1 MTLWGIDISNHQ
13 PTTDL
18 AKAKAS
24 GCGFVFAKA
33 TEGGTYRDAYFS
45 GFRSKAASLGIPL
58 GAYHFAR
65 PGSGRSGAQEADFFL
80 SVVGDVRPGELPCV
94 LDLEDTKLGASAT
107 VAWALDWL
115 KRVHSRTGVRPILY
129 TYSGF
134 AQAHLAGGAALA
146 AYPLWLANYRTSTAL
161 PPTAPA
167 PWKSWH
173 IWQHTSTA
181 RVPGVPGN
189 CDRNITNLSTAQLK
203 ALAGAP
209 TVQEDDMPLT
219 KDDAVTLLTGSPVMK
234 DVTAEDP
241 NTAPRV
247 AAGFL
252 VELTA
257 KNSVTIVGQLAGL
270 TAAVKALAES
280 KPGVDPAALLA
291 TVQKTVDAGVTAAL
305 ADLSITLS
313 NQGA

>member
-1 MTLWGIDISNHQ
+1 MSRWGIDISNHQ
-13 PTTDL
+13 AGANL
-18 AKAKAS
+18 AAAKAA
-24 GCGFVFAKA
+24 GVGFVFAKA
-33 TEGGTYRDAYFS
+33 TEGLTYTDDHYAD
-45 GFRSKAASLGIPL
+45 FRAKAKAAGLPF

-65 PGSGRSGAQEADFFL
+65 PQPGRTGAQEAAHFL
-80 SVVGDVRPGELPCV
+80 SVHKQQPGDLPPV
-94 LDLEDTKLGASAT
+94 LDLEDTKLSASAT
-107 VAWALDWL
+107 VAFALDWL
-115 KRVHSRTGVRPILY
+115 TVVQKATGVRPILY
-129 TYSGF
+129 TYSAF
-134 AQAHLAGGAALA
+134 AQAHLAGGSALA
-146 AYPLWLANYRTSTAL
+146 AYPLWLANYRST
-161 PPTAPA
+161 PPPA
-167 PWKSWH
+167 PSPWSAWTV
-173 IWQHTSTA
+173 WQHSSSAT
-181 RVPGVPGN
+181 VPGIPGN
-189 CDRNITNLSTAQLK
+189 CDRNIA
-203 ALAGAP
+203 AP
-209 TVQEDDMPLT
+209 GFPATSPTTQEADMPLT
-219 KDDAVTLLTGSPVMK
+219 KEDAVTLLTGSPVMK

-313 NQGA
+313 NNQGA